1 MGARLSTT
9 SAVFWEPPA
18 PYEIQFVIKRDLHDQ
33 SHGSETTDWAKAF
46 VDAHQETLFI
56 SNKTNVFP
64 MDDKFGILVIN
75 EVSTECIGWKTEM
88 LEYLRESGI
97 YVFEDKENGVC
108 FPDGRGNTQRHLGFP
123 STNRNGTKLS
133 ELELKKDGF
142 LTITVEEKSVR
153 LLNVLAKVTELAS
166 KWTRHLLKD
175 TFPEDYMF
183 LQYSKKLADH
193 LNISFCLFHA
203 VTIAI
208 IEVRLRR
215 KETTAAV

>member
-97 YVFEDKENGVC
+97 YVFEDKENTKHNTECNNFPLCDTLVSCTFRWPC
-108 FPDGRGNTQRHLGFP
+108 FCCVIGRVL
-123 STNRNGTKLS
+123 ST
-133 ELELKKDGF
+133 EH
-142 LTITVEEKSVR
+142 I
-153 LLNVLAKVTELAS
+153 
-166 KWTRHLLKD
+166 
-175 TFPEDYMF
+175 
-183 LQYSKKLADH
+183 
-193 LNISFCLFHA
+193 
-203 VTIAI
+203 
-208 IEVRLRR
+208 
-215 KETTAAV
+215 